1 MQHEMISFKNTEYE
15 HAVFS
20 EYLFSAA
27 HPLHHITDYVIK
39 IEFQMRGSPHVQCS
53 LWVKDAP
60 KIDKDPDDIVY
71 AFIDKYIT
79 AVIPPIAPE
88 NENHIKLMENLQ
100 KHTHSDYC
108 HRNKSCCFG
117 FPKPPATKT
126 LISRPPIDDND
137 EIIENAKSVLQTVQ
151 NTLTIADIHNI
162 STQHFLQD
170 INLDVETYMDALNI
184 SKRSPNVILQ

>member
-1 MQHEMISFKNTEYE
+1 M
-15 HAVFS
+15 
-20 EYLFSAA
+20 
-27 HPLHHITDYVIK
+27 
-39 IEFQMRGSPHVQCS
+39 
-53 LWVKDAP
+53 WVKDAP
-60 KIDKDPDDIVY
+60 KIDKDPDDIVC

-108 HRNKSCCFG
+108 HRKKSHCFG

-151 NTLTIADIHNI
+151 NMLTTADIHNI

-170 INLDVETYMDALNI
+170 INPDDETYMDGLKI
-184 SKRSPNVILQ
+184 SRRGPNVILQ